1 MTAQRH
7 DHAPRYADGWWTA
20 IDGLRLHYRDYPGGE
35 PGQPPILCIPG
46 LTRNARDFER
56 VAERLSPGWRVIC
69 VDLRGRGES
78 PPAADP
84 ASYAPPSYA
93 LDIGALFVALKIE
106 KAVVLGTS
114 LGGLIAMLMALTTPE
129 RLAGVLLND
138 IGPVLDASGLS
149 RIRSYVGRSA
159 SWPTWLHAARAL
171 AEAQKA
177 VYPRYVIEDWLAMAK
192 RVCRLTSAGRIVFDY
207 DMRIAEPF
215 RETPEAEAPA
225 PDLWP
230 AFEALAG
237 RPVAVVRGALSDLLS
252 AATAQEMARRV
263 PDLDLV
269 TVADVGHAPLLDE
282 PEAVVAIDRLLQRV
296 RVGR

>member
-7 DHAPRYADGWWTA
+7 DHARRYADGWWTA

-46 LTRNARDFER
+46 LTRNARDFTG
-56 VAERLSPGWRVIC
+56 VAERLSPAWRVLC

-93 LDIGALFVALKIE
+93 LDIGALFVALEIE
-106 KAVVLGTS
+106 RAVVLGTS

-138 IGPVLDASGLS
+138 IGPVLDPGGLS

-171 AEAQKA
+171 AETQKA
-177 VYPRYVIEDWLAMAK
+177 AFPRYAIEDWLAMAK

-215 RETPEAEAPA
+215 REAPDENA
-225 PDLWP
+225 PSPDLWP

-237 RPVAVVRGALSDLLS
+237 RPVAVTRGALSDLLS
-252 AATAQEMARRV
+252 DATAQAMARRV
-263 PDLDLV
+263 PDVDLV
-269 TVADVGHAPLLDE
+269 TVADVGHAPALDE
-282 PEAVVAIDRLLQRV
+282 PEAIVAIDRLLQRV
-296 RVGR
+296 TAGR

>member
-1 MTAQRH
+1 V
-7 DHAPRYADGWWTA
+7 
-20 IDGLRLHYRDYPGGE
+20 L
-35 PGQPPILCIPG
+35 
-46 LTRNARDFER
+46 
-56 VAERLSPGWRVIC
+56 C

-93 LDIGALFVALKIE
+93 LDIGALFVALEIE
-106 KAVVLGTS
+106 RAVVLGTS

-138 IGPVLDASGLS
+138 IGPVLDPGGLS

-171 AEAQKA
+171 AETQKA
-177 VYPRYVIEDWLAMAK
+177 AFPRYAIEDWLAMAK

-215 RETPEAEAPA
+215 REAPDENA
-225 PDLWP
+225 PSPDLWP

-237 RPVAVVRGALSDLLS
+237 RPVAVTRGALSDLLS
-252 AATAQEMARRV
+252 DATAQAMARRV
-263 PDLDLV
+263 PDVDLV
-269 TVADVGHAPLLDE
+269 TVADVGHAPALDE
-282 PEAVVAIDRLLQRV
+282 PEAIVAIDRLLQRV
-296 RVGR
+296 TAGR